1 MRVLRATCSTSVQT
15 RCVNSNS
22 ITFYVKHFFL
32 NRSFLQAEPTFQYFD
47 QFILEVLHKVFATDA
62 LESSRPLNAEV
73 NDLDDIEQVFDTI
86 SYDKGEL
93 KSLS

>member
-1 MRVLRATCSTSVQT
+1 M
-15 RCVNSNS
+15 
-22 ITFYVKHFFL
+22 
-32 NRSFLQAEPTFQYFD
+32 
-47 QFILEVLHKVFATDA
+47 FATDA
-62 LESSRPLNAEV
+62 LDSSRPLNAEV